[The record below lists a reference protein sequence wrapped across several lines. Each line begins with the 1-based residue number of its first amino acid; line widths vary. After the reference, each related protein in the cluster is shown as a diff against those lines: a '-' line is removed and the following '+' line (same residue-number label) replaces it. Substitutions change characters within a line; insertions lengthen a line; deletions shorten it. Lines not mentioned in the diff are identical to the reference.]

1 MSLFLAA
8 VHDPQSG
15 IASGSPLW
23 QIVFLSFAAG
33 LILFEIIRGWRLGLM
48 RQLVR
53 AGAIVAAYA
62 AGIFGGRLL
71 LPLMRPFLKMPDI
84 VISIGAGATLALIV
98 YFAVVTIG
106 SILFKRTTQ
115 QEAGAIRW
123 LYGICGAI
131 AGVFF
136 GLFTLW
142 LIVIGIRSLGA
153 VANAQLQTRT
163 AQRPSPASG
172 LRASSTEAYP
182 RSGSAS
188 ALPLVNSLAR
198 LKNSIELGPV
208 GNAVKSADLVPDGAY
223 ETLGKVGQIVSNPES
238 AERFLSYPGA
248 KKLTGNPRIAALRD
262 DPEIMQMIQEG
273 RFLDLLK
280 DRRIIEAMND
290 PALAAQVRGFQFQ
303 KALDYAVER
312 N

>member
-1 MSLFLAA
+1 
-8 VHDPQSG
+8 
-15 IASGSPLW
+15 
-23 QIVFLSFAAG
+23 
-33 LILFEIIRGWRLGLM
+33 M

-53 AGAIVAAYA
+53 AAAIVAAYA
-62 AGIFGGRLL
+62 AGIFGGPLL
-71 LPLMRPFLKMPDI
+71 LPLMRPFLKVPDI

-106 SILFKRTTQ
+106 SILFKRTAQ

-131 AGVFF
+131 AGIFF

-153 VANAQLQTRT
+153 VADAQLQTQA
-163 AQRPSPASG
+163 AQRPFRAAAP
-172 LRASSTEAYP
+172 RASSEEYS
-182 RSGSAS
+182 RSGSAN
-188 ALPLVNSLAR
+188 ALPLVSDLAR

-208 GNAVKSADLVPDGAY
+208 GDAVKSADIVPDGTY

-248 KKLTGNPRIAALRD
+248 KKLTGNPRIVALRD

-290 PALAAQVRGFQFQ
+290 PALAAQVRDFQFQ